1 MLLPRLYGLLQVN
14 CREEQVACSNLGRSG
29 GTGEPEIGEVRWG
42 RGQVEREGDR
52 VRREGREEGAGITK
66 SFLLKITIDYCRNY

>member
-1 MLLPRLYGLLQVN
+1 MG
-14 CREEQVACSNLGRSG
+14 E
-29 GTGEPEIGEVRWG
+29 GTGGEG
-42 RGQVEREGDR
+42 G